1 MVKCCARS
9 VESNRES
16 LKQRG
21 YTGSEIAAKAGI
33 STGAIGLLKNGEH
46 RLLRV
51 AESVLLSIEIA
62 DAEDIEAQSVLQNA
76 YERRLLRGP
85 NKRAEPTGAMARP
98 FKYRT
103 QNEFSCYSTTV
114 KALP

>member
-1 MVKCCARS
+1 MPKSPRQRASRS
-9 VESNRES
+9 S
-16 LKQRG
+16 
-21 YTGSEIAAKAGI
+21 I
-33 STGAIGLLKNGEH
+33 STGVIGLLKNGEH

-51 AESVLLSIEIA
+51 AESVPLSIAVEIA
-62 DAEDIEAQSVLQNA
+62 DAEDIKVQSVLQNA
-76 YERRLLRGP
+76 YEKRLLRGP